1 MSETL
6 LKRVAAG
13 EADALAECIDRYGGL
28 VWSLARRLSASEA
41 EAEDG
46 VQEAFIALWEN
57 AARFDESTSGEATF
71 VAMIARRRLID
82 RRRKHETYQRMK
94 SNVSLTEPGFAGEAD
109 PNVTADEVAR
119 AKQAMEQLTAEQQG
133 VLKLAIHHG
142 LTHEQIA
149 EHTNLPLGTV
159 KTHVRRGLLTLR
171 EQLEVGAAGQAI
183 GTSS

>member
-46 VQEAFIALWEN
+46 AQEAFIALWEN
-57 AARFDESTSGEATF
+57 AARFDDSAGGEDTF

-94 SNVSLTEPGFAGEAD
+94 SNVSLAQPRFASAAD
-109 PNVTADEVAR
+109 ANVTADEVDL
-119 AKQAMEQLTAEQQG
+119 AKQALDQLTAEQQG

-149 EHTNLPLGTV
+149 EHTSLPLGTV
-159 KTHVRRGLLTLR
+159 KTHVRRGLLSIR
-171 EQLEVGAAGQAI
+171 EQLGAGAAGQAI